1 MESNTSRL
9 NPLLTVAA
17 ISVTVLCAVGVAALT
32 GMIPASKGQENVLQL
47 PKEVVRPIEP
57 AITHPVTKPAVR
69 KPVVRKVAPQP
80 AEPAVYREFSE
91 APRVVELPRVV
102 EAPPVVEAPKPQ
114 PPIGQLAV
122 VESVREVTDPG
133 DAKGVGAV
141 AGGVLGGVVGN
152 KLGKGKGLVTII
164 GAAGGAFAGHQIEKR
179 ARATKHWETA
189 VRLDDGSQ
197 RTLSSDEQPAWQ
209 AGDRVRLVNDKLQRV

>member
-57 AITHPVTKPAVR
+57 AISHPVTKPAVR
-69 KPVVRKVAPQP
+69 KPVVRKVTLQP

-91 APRVVELPRVV
+91 APRVVE
-102 EAPPVVEAPKPQ
+102 APPVVEAPKPQ
-114 PPIGQLAV
+114 PSIGQLAV
-122 VESVREVTDPG
+122 VESVREVSDPG

-197 RTLSSDEQPAWQ
+197 RTLSSDEQPVWR
-209 AGDRVRLVNDKLQRV
+209 AGDRVRVVNDKLQRV